1 MGRSSQRHKMEVHGY
16 NAAGDTLPSI
26 ASQISDQSDASGG
39 PIGPLDV
46 TGDFSDAT
54 GALVKYEA
62 RGIPDGLVF
71 VDGVFTGTPSTPGTY
86 ITSVFAVTDFG
97 MSKPNSFTWT
107 IT

>member
-1 MGRSSQRHKMEVHGY
+1 MSRSSQRHKMEVHGY
-16 NAAGDTLPSI
+16 NASGDTLPFIIVELSNL
-26 ASQISDQSDASGG
+26 SDGSGG
-39 PIGPLDV
+39 PIGPLDITV
-46 TGDFSDAT
+46 AFDDDT
-54 GALVKYEA
+54 GAEVKYDA

-71 VDGVFTGTPSTPGTY
+71 VDGIFTGTPTTPGTY